1 MMQPHDTSLD
11 PLCLIL
17 RVTLRF
23 FKCLGSFHVF
33 RDQAYFESIR
43 TFDKI
48 QHLSSLQL
56 PGDYVM
62 GKLGLHKLRRHPARP
77 GQLTIVSLKLP
88 FMPQTRL
95 IEPPKTPQS
104 ATFEDTEILNAERVK
119 VNGPMNFDTVY
130 TEADYEL
137 ALSTFNDIVRHF
149 KIPNQYL
156 MEPATDY
163 IDYLRCTI
171 KETHKAENKLFK
183 FSRLK
188 KTLSLKSMRKDYSK
202 IQMSKNMDFLASV
215 FIISCE
221 KGHLIEKLTR
231 ELEKSGIKP
240 PKDKIQQHFDVF
252 KDRLMCLNNNPGI
265 FFEVST
271 PLTNFARHCLETRNL
286 IFTNSPASRSSLV
299 EFWTTSLK
307 EYSMVLD
314 KKDWTR
320 AYINYSSANDSEL
333 RRFIESSPT
342 KEDIEFSTESEI
354 NTTADKSL
362 NQAPYLVLMEN
373 TQDTSLPVEPNLD
386 QQFEILEISA
396 DPSTDEA
403 SLQSSESVPYLL
415 ESDLTRNVEKSHHI
429 DTDNTTEGSVIDYE
443 ECVPKQDISYQFDI
457 TSTPSKPHK
466 PLSAERVEDLAFPE
480 KINRFEMMAGR
491 SAGENVLIERHEN
504 RNECSMDETTI
515 SYETVRL
522 QRMRLS
528 EPNIE
533 KDEILRNTLQQLNLK
548 RKSSD
553 SELHESRN
561 LSVKQR
567 FGLFL
572 DSRYREL
579 SSTSEFRYQI
589 ITPQKL
595 YERLSGGEARNWN
608 ALPMK
613 EKGSYYLAFK
623 RHYAELLNHGERYDR
638 RLVDLVAEVCSEF
651 E

>member
-1 MMQPHDTSLD
+1 MPPHDTGLD
-11 PLCLIL
+11 PICLIF

-33 RDQAYFESIR
+33 KDQAYFESIR

-62 GKLGLHKLRRHPARP
+62 GKLGIHKFRRCPARP
-77 GQLTIVSLKLP
+77 GQLTVVSLKLP
-88 FMPQTRL
+88 FMPQIRL
-95 IEPPKTPQS
+95 TEPPRSPEIAS
-104 ATFEDTEILNAERVK
+104 FEDAEILSAKPVK
-119 VNGPMNFDTVY
+119 VNGPMNFGTAY

-137 ALSTFNDIVRHF
+137 VLSTFNDIVRHF

-171 KETHKAENKLFK
+171 KEAHKAENKLFK

-188 KTLSLKSMRKDYSK
+188 RTLSLKSLGKDYSK
-202 IQMSKNMDFLASV
+202 IQMSRNMNFLASV

-221 KGHLIEKLTR
+221 KGHLIEKLTQ

-314 KKDWTR
+314 KKDWTK
-320 AYINYSSANDSEL
+320 AKIDYFSANDSEL
-333 RRFIESSPT
+333 RRFIENSPS
-342 KEDIEFSTESEI
+342 KEDLEFTTESEMD
-354 NTTADKSL
+354 TTADRSL
-362 NQAPYLVLMEN
+362 NQVPHFPLLEC
-373 TQDTSLPVEPNLD
+373 TQSISSPIQPTLQQEAEIQKTSID
-386 QQFEILEISA
+386 Q
-396 DPSTDEA
+396 STDEA
-403 SLQSSESVPYLL
+403 TSQSSESVPYLL
-415 ESDLTRNVEKSHHI
+415 GSDISRSVEKSHHI
-429 DTDNTTEGSVIDYE
+429 DTDNTTEGSVIEYE
-443 ECVPKQDISYQFDI
+443 ECMSKQDISYQFDI
-457 TSTPSKPHK
+457 TSTPSKSHK
-466 PLSAERVEDLAFPE
+466 PLTAERVEELAFPE
-480 KINRFEMMAGR
+480 KINRFEKMAGR
-491 SAGENVLIERHEN
+491 LPGENILIERNEN
-504 RNECSMDETTI
+504 RYESSMDETTI
-515 SYETVRL
+515 LSETVRL
-522 QRMRLS
+522 QKMRLS
-528 EPNIE
+528 EPDIE

-548 RKSSD
+548 RKCSD

-579 SSTSEFRYQI
+579 SNTSEFRYQI

-595 YERLSGGEARNWN
+595 YEHLSGCEGRDWD
-608 ALPMK
+608 ALPLK
-613 EKGSYYLAFK
+613 EKGSYYFAFK
-623 RHYAELLNHGERYDR
+623 RHYAELVNHGEKYDR

>member
-1 MMQPHDTSLD
+1 MLPHDTSLN
-11 PLCLIL
+11 PLCLVL

-48 QHLSSLQL
+48 QHLSSLML

-62 GKLGLHKLRRHPARP
+62 GKLGIHKMRRRPARP

-88 FMPQTRL
+88 FMPEMRL
-95 IEPPKTPQS
+95 PKPPKTPEYAS
-104 ATFEDTEILNAERVK
+104 FEDAELLSAERVK
-119 VNGPMNFDTVY
+119 VNGPMNFSTGY

-171 KETHKAENKLFK
+171 KEAHKAENKLFK

-202 IQMSKNMDFLASV
+202 IQMSRNMDFLASV

-221 KGHLIEKLTR
+221 KGHLIEKLTQ
-231 ELEKSGIKP
+231 ELEKSDIKP
-240 PKDKIQQHFDVF
+240 LKDKIQQHFVVF

-307 EYSMVLD
+307 EYSMVID
-314 KKDWTR
+314 KRDWTK
-320 AYINYSSANDSEL
+320 ANDNYCFGNNSEL
-333 RRFIESSPT
+333 RKFIESSPT
-342 KEDIEFSTESEI
+342 KEEIEFATESELD
-354 NTTADKSL
+354 TTTDKSL
-362 NQAPYLVLMEN
+362 TQVPHLPLMECPHN
-373 TQDTSLPVEPNLD
+373 TSLPVQQNL
-386 QQFEILEISA
+386 QQELEVQEIST
-396 DPSTDEA
+396 DQSTDDA
-403 SLQSSESVPYLL
+403 SLQSTESVPYLL
-415 ESDLTRNVEKSHHI
+415 ESGRSRNTEKSHHI
-429 DTDNTTEGSVIDYE
+429 DTDDTTEGSITDYE
-443 ECVPKQDISYQFDI
+443 ECVPQQDISYRFDI
-457 TSTPSKPHK
+457 TSTPLKSHR

-480 KINRFEMMAGR
+480 KIDRFEKMAGR
-491 SAGENVLIERHEN
+491 SSGENVLLEKQEN
-504 RNECSMDETTI
+504 RNDISVDETTI
-515 SYETVRL
+515 LSETVRL
-522 QRMRLS
+522 QRVKLS
-528 EPNIE
+528 EPDIQKAE
-533 KDEILRNTLQQLNLK
+533 MLRHTLQQLNLK
-548 RKSSD
+548 RKPSD
-553 SELHESRN
+553 PQLHESRN
-561 LSVKQR
+561 LSVKER

-572 DSRYREL
+572 DSQYREL
-579 SSTSEFRYQI
+579 SNTSEFRYQI
-589 ITPQKL
+589 ITPQRL
-595 YERLSGGEARNWN
+595 YEHLSGREGRRWD

-613 EKGSYYLAFK
+613 EKDAYYLAFK
-623 RHYAELLNHGERYDR
+623 RHYAELVNQGERYDR
-638 RLVDLVAEVCSEF
+638 RLVSLVAEVCSEL